1 MVFDLLKGKGRY
13 TRPLY
18 SELALPPGIQAQRI
32 DGRRH
37 LIEHPY
43 ALPKDL
49 AEQDRLKFQHYA
61 LRHVLKGN
69 YAAPL
74 PETTARI
81 LDVGTGTGQW
91 AYEMAREFPFAQVVG
106 FDLEPPIIPTWE
118 IPPNYQFVQGDLRYG
133 LPFADHTFDF
143 VHQRLLGAALP
154 ASSWSHVTSEL
165 VRVTRPGGYIEL
177 LEITDTFLQRGPATK
192 QLLAWWHKAEKLAGF
207 RLSLLWHLDIFL
219 AQTSVVD
226 ICAQPLHIPLG
237 AWGGRVG
244 ALFAKDLHS
253 TFRAL
258 KGFYC
263 THLSLDEEVFE
274 QTVAALPQEWERYF
288 THYCFFLVYGRKP
301 ERKGEWHGGQPQFV

>member
-1 MVFDLLKGKGRY
+1 MVFDLLKGKKRY
-13 TRPLY
+13 TRPLNWE
-18 SELALPPGIQAQRI
+18 STSSPGMQAQRI

-37 LIEHPY
+37 LIDHPY

-49 AEQDRLKFQHYA
+49 TDQDRLKFQHYA

-69 YAAPL
+69 YVVPL
-74 PETTARI
+74 PDTATRI

-106 FDLEPPIIPTWE
+106 FDLEPPLLPTWE
-118 IPPNYQFVQGDLRYG
+118 VPPNYHFVQGDLRYG

-154 ASSWSHVTSEL
+154 ASSWSSTISEL

-177 LEITDTFLQRGPATK
+177 LEVTDTFLQRGPATK
-192 QLLAWWHKAEKLAGF
+192 QLIAWWHQTERLAGF

-219 AQTSVVD
+219 EQAGVVD
-226 ICAQPLHIPLG
+226 ICAQPLHVPLG
-237 AWGGRVG
+237 TWGGRAG
-244 ALFAKDLHS
+244 ELFAKDLQS

-263 THLSLDEEVFE
+263 AHLCLDEAVFE
-274 QTVAALPQEWERYF
+274 KTVATLCQEWEEQL
-288 THYCFFLVYGRKP
+288 TQYCFVLAYGRKP
-301 ERKGEWHGGQPQFV
+301 ERKDAWHGGR

>member
-1 MVFDLLKGKGRY
+1 MVFELLKGKKRP
-13 TRPLY
+13 TRPPHW
-18 SELALPPGIQAQRI
+18 EPVPLPGMQAQHI

-49 AEQDRLKFQHYA
+49 TEQDRLKFQHYA
-61 LRHVLKGN
+61 LRHILKGN
-69 YAAPL
+69 YVAPISDS
-74 PETTARI
+74 TTRI

-91 AYEMAREFPFAQVVG
+91 AYEMARAFPFAQVVG
-106 FDLEPPIIPTWE
+106 LDLEPPMVPTWE
-118 IPPNYQFVQGDLRYG
+118 VPPNYQFVQGDLRYG

-154 ASSWSHVTSEL
+154 TSCWSYIISEL

-177 LEITDTFLQRGPATK
+177 LEITDTFFQQGPATK
-192 QLLAWWHKAEKLAGF
+192 QLLAWWHKAERLAGF

-219 AQTSVVD
+219 AQAGAVD
-226 ICAQPLHIPLG
+226 IVAQPLHVPLG
-237 AWGGRVG
+237 TWGGRAG
-244 ALFAKDLHS
+244 ELFAKDVQS

-263 THLSLDEEVFE
+263 AHLRLDEEVFE
-274 QTVAALPQEWERYF
+274 KAVAALPQEWEQHL
-288 THYCFFLVYGRKP
+288 TQYCFVLAYGRKP
-301 ERKGEWHGGQPQFV
+301 ERNEHIL